1 MYPISPSH
9 QGNKENLS
17 LLQRLNIS
25 IDVAMG
31 LDYLHHHSSPTI
43 IHSDI
48 KPSNILLDKDFVAHI
63 GDFGLAR
70 FSLATTGD
78 INQAHLSSTG
88 IRGTVGYVPPGE
100 SFIFFIKIEN

>member
-48 KPSNILLDKDFVAHI
+48 KPSNILLDKNFVAHI
-63 GDFGLAR
+63 GDF
-70 FSLATTGD
+70 SLAKFTFPTTSD
-78 INQAHLSSTG
+78 HNQAQMSSCMWNYL
-88 IRGTVGYVPPGE
+88 ICSSR
-100 SFIFFIKIEN
+100 